1 MAKNVEIKARIPS
14 LEFPK
19 LKERVSG
26 LADGESV
33 VLNQVDSFFVSKKGR
48 LKLRE
53 FSDEIQTLT
62 DSYVGK
68 VDESL
73 KNKEQEIMQV

>member
-14 LEFPK
+14 LEFAK
-19 LKERVSG
+19 LKDRVAR

-33 VLNQVDSFFVSKKGR
+33 RLNQVDSFFDSQKGR

-53 FSDEIQTLT
+53 FSDGNAELLYYERPDLLGPKTSVYTRI
-62 DSYVGK
+62 
-68 VDESL
+68 
-73 KNKEQEIMQV
+73 